1 MAQLDDLIQQREA
14 LDQQINAM
22 RQQARTEALTQ
33 IQSLIQQFELTP
45 SDIFSASKNSKSSA
59 SAGKKVAIKY
69 LNKAT
74 GESWTGRGKPPRWIQ
89 GQDREAFKV

>member
-45 SDIFSASKNSKSSA
+45 TDIFGGAKGSKSSA
-59 SAGKKVAIKY
+59 TAGKKVAIKY

-89 GQDREAFKV
+89 GQDREAFKI

>member
-14 LDQQINAM
+14 LDQKINAM
-22 RQQARTEALTQ
+22 RQEARSEALTQ
-33 IQSLIQQFELTP
+33 IQSLIQKFELTP
-45 SDIFSASKNSKSSA
+45 ADIFGGPKGSKSSA
-59 SAGKKVAIKY
+59 TTGKKVAIKY

-89 GQDREAFKV
+89 GQDRETFKV